1 MKFISQSIVALA
13 LAGSAVSAAAETE
26 AELLKYG
33 SEQAYIQKCMACHGE
48 NGLSGTS
55 QYPNIKGQKAM
66 YIESSLKAYRSGER
80 LNKLMQ
86 SQAAALDDRTIKAL
100 ALYYST
106 R

>member
-1 MKFISQSIVALA
+1 MKTLITAAL
-13 LAGSAVSAAAETE
+13 LSVSALTAQAETE

-33 SEQAYIQKCMACHGE
+33 SEQAYVQKCMSCHGE
-48 NGLSGTS
+48 VGISGTS

-86 SQAAALDDRTIKAL
+86 SQAVALDDRTIKAL